1 MQAGTNVTVDANA
14 AHPSDI
20 RPSDP
25 RHLNNLSKNMT
36 VINSQV
42 SADTKYDPQAPP
54 RVDKNG
60 KPVKE
65 SFMSELGA
73 SDQKLRDEKLYAVG
87 AIAAIVG
94 VTILVVLSDPKMR
107 APVATIRNG
116 YLFLGSSLL
125 LCLITIGTVAYARRQ
140 NEIITWYPQLA
151 PL

>member
-1 MQAGTNVTVDANA
+1 MTSINA
-14 AHPSDI
+14 
-20 RPSDP
+20 
-25 RHLNNLSKNMT
+25 
-36 VINSQV
+36 QV

-60 KPVKE
+60 NPVKE

-73 SDQKLRDEKLYAVG
+73 SEQRLRDERLYAVG

-107 APVATIRNG
+107 TPVASIRNG
-116 YLFLGSSLL
+116 YLFLGASLL